1 LILLMSALGPVIRHT
16 PPTAGQP
23 LWYPLSLAIASPLA
37 ALAGGLLERRSARR
51 RRAAQSP

>member
-1 LILLMSALGPVIRHT
+1 MSALGPVLRHT

-37 ALAGGLLERRSARR
+37 ALAGGLLERWSAGRR
-51 RRAAQSP
+51 RPAKSP